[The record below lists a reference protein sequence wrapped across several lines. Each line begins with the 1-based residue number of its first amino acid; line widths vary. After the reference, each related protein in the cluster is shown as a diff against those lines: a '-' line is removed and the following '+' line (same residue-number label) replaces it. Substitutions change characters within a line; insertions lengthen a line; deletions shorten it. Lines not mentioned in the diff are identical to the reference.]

1 VNKTTTIW
9 DRVHRSWRTIL
20 EQRRGGRR
28 LASILIFVLSLS
40 GFAVFILWIMGN
52 EAATAS
58 LQTAIARIVSSSLN
72 LLGQKT
78 EAIGTTVSSARFSIA
93 VVTACT
99 GLFLTAV
106 YLAAVLAYPARWLA
120 KLLGAG
126 IGLTGIF
133 TLNIVRLVSLF
144 YVGLY
149 FPRYV
154 DQVHLLI
161 WQSLTIVFSLF
172 LWLFWAGK
180 VAHAAYKH

>member
-1 VNKTTTIW
+1 
-9 DRVHRSWRTIL
+9 
-20 EQRRGGRR
+20 
-28 LASILIFVLSLS
+28 
-40 GFAVFILWIMGN
+40 MGN
-52 EAATAS
+52 EAVLSS
-58 LQTAIARIVSSSLN
+58 LQTGIARIVSSILN

-78 EAIGTTVSSARFSIA
+78 EAIGTTVSSAQFSIA

-106 YLAAVLAYPARWLA
+106 FLAAVAAYPARWLA

-126 IGLTGIF
+126 IGLSGIF

-144 YVGLY
+144 YVGVY

-154 DQVHLLI
+154 DQAHLLI
-161 WQSLTIVFSLF
+161 WQSLLIFSSLF

>member
-1 VNKTTTIW
+1 MNKTTALW
-9 DRVHRSWRTIL
+9 DRVCRSLKTIR
-20 EQRRGGRR
+20 ERRGERRR

-40 GFAVFILWIMGN
+40 GFAVFILWVMN
-52 EAATAS
+52 SEAATAS
-58 LQTAIARIVSSSLN
+58 LQTAIARIVSTTLN

-78 EAIGTTVSSARFSIA
+78 EAIGTTVSSAEFSIA

-106 YLAAVLAYPARWLA
+106 FWAAVLAYPARWLA
-120 KLLGAG
+120 KLVGAG
-126 IGLTGIF
+126 IGLAGIF
-133 TLNIVRLVSLF
+133 ALNIVRLVSLF

-161 WQSLTIVFSLF
+161 WQSLIIVFSLF